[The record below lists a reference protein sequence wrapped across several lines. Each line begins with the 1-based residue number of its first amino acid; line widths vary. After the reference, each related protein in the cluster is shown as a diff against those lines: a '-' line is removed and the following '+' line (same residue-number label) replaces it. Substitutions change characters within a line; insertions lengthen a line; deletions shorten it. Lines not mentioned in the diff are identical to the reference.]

1 MAKFIDYNSP
11 HEELSGKLVIESTG
25 WLRLILEETE
35 TEYRVAEMCLDKHGC
50 YWIKA
55 MDSRNIIFNCRETP
69 YKLFLYFADDIEE

>member
-11 HEELSGKLVIESTG
+11 NEELRGKLVIESTG

-35 TEYRVAEMCLDKHGC
+35 TEYRVAEIRLDKHGC

-55 MDSRNIIFNCRETP
+55 MDSHNTVFNCRETP
-69 YKLFLYFADDIEE
+69 YKYFLYFADDPEE

>member
-11 HEELSGKLVIESTG
+11 NEELEGKLVIESTG

-35 TEYRVAEMCLDKHGC
+35 TEYRVAEIRLDKHGC
-50 YWIKA
+50 YRIKA

-69 YKLFLYFADDIEE
+69 YKLFLYFADDTEE